1 MIGSG
6 ITNLHTYLVD
16 MNTGRRV
23 STITHQES
31 NIVNATIRK
40 LNREIRST
48 TVGTISELE
57 NQKPKRLLI
66 RMINGY

>member
-1 MIGSG
+1 
-6 ITNLHTYLVD
+6 